1 MEEPWSSWK
10 GRVKA
15 QRCLR
20 LQWPT
25 QSFALH
31 SATSPWELG
40 EAWDLAPSLRHSG
53 EHVHFGMYFTASKG
67 FPETLHWVF
76 IPWQT
81 GLAVGAACLLLVWW
95 RLNSPGPN
103 GDSFGNRS
111 AALNPSYL
119 CSERMN

>member
-40 EAWDLAPSLRHSG
+40 EAWDLAPSLRHYG

-81 GLAVGAACLLLVWW
+81 GLAVGAAIAAFSLVEIKLS
-95 RLNSPGPN
+95 R
-103 GDSFGNRS
+103 
-111 AALNPSYL
+111 A
-119 CSERMN
+119 

>member
-1 MEEPWSSWK
+1 MERKSQGTEVSETPVANTVLCITLSD
-10 GRVKA
+10 
-15 QRCLR
+15 
-20 LQWPT
+20 
-25 QSFALH
+25 F
-31 SATSPWELG
+31 PWELG